1 MGPHVGIAS
10 GRVYAALADAPAVS
24 ASRRTSLLDA
34 LAWRDALVI
43 WLGTRLLI
51 GLFAFGA
58 RWLNLG
64 RPPTWIELLV
74 PWSGWDGAIY
84 GTIATSGYPL
94 TSPSYAAFFPLFPFL
109 ERAAAFVTGWN
120 PAAAGVLVAN
130 LICLPALGLL
140 RVLIEREA
148 GRELARR
155 TLLLLAIFPTALYLA
170 AAYTESLFLLLS
182 VAAFLALRERRYLVA
197 GGLAALATLTRPVGI
212 LLLVPLAWQ
221 CAVQVRE
228 QGLPDVRGMLRM
240 AAALGLPIAALGSF
254 WLYLA
259 ARFGSLTVMLQ
270 AQSGTWGKHLT
281 WPWVGLAEAVGALG
295 PATALFRLHTLLDIG
310 FTLLFAA
317 LALAAVRRL
326 PPPYGLYALVN
337 AALVILTPAQ
347 RSGYEWAALASNGRY
362 LLVVF
367 PCIWVLA
374 LWCRRL
380 AVRVALV
387 LLVLLSLMLFALLT
401 GIFANGGWVA

>member
-1 MGPHVGIAS
+1 MGPHAGIAA
-10 GRVYAALADAPAVS
+10 GRDYAAPAYTPAASV
-24 ASRRTSLLDA
+24 SRRTGWLDA
-34 LAWRDALVI
+34 LAWRDALMV
-43 WLGTRLLI
+43 WLGTRLLV
-51 GLFAFGA
+51 GLFALGG
-58 RWLNLG
+58 RWLYLG

-94 TSPSYAAFFPLFPFL
+94 PQYAPFFPLFPLL

-130 LICLPALGLL
+130 LVCLPALGLL

-182 VAAFLALRERRYLVA
+182 VAAFLALRERRYLMA
-197 GGLAALATLTRPVGI
+197 GVLAALATLTRPVGI

-221 CAVQVRE
+221 CAAQVRE
-228 QGLPDVRGMLRM
+228 RGLPDVRGMLRM
-240 AAALGLPIAALGSF
+240 AAALGLPIAALGGF

-270 AQSGTWGKHLT
+270 AQAGTWGKHLT
-281 WPWVGLAEAVGALG
+281 WPWVGLAQAFAALG
-295 PATALFRLHTLLDIG
+295 PATTLIRMHILLDIG

-317 LALAAVRRL
+317 LALFAMGRL
-326 PPPYGLYALVN
+326 PPPYGLYALAN
-337 AALVILTPAQ
+337 ASLVILTPAQ
-347 RSGYEWAALASNGRY
+347 RAGYTWAALASNGRY

-367 PCIWVLA
+367 PCLWVLA
-374 LWCRRL
+374 LWCRRR
-380 AVRVALV
+380 AVRIPLV
-387 LLVLLSLMLFALLT
+387 VLSLALFALLT
-401 GIFANGGWVA
+401 AMFANGAWVA